1 MAAGMARAEMARGGR
16 QPKLPRDCVFIGA
29 PVQAGASQAGCVM
42 GPDALRTAGICNAV
56 AALDYRVS
64 DHGNLGGRP
73 VDLPPHENGKLH
85 DLAEVAGWIGS
96 LTEAAATAAKDAIP
110 VFMGGDHSLSAGSI
124 AGVARAAKAASRPLF
139 VLWLDAHPDFHTLET
154 TESGNLHGT
163 PLAYLTGEAG
173 FEGYYPPLD
182 VALDPENV
190 CLIGLRSVDR
200 DEGEKL
206 LERRF
211 ELYDMRAV
219 DEFGIVTLVRRFID
233 RVTAAGGWLHVSLDV
248 DFLDPAV
255 APAVGTTVP
264 GGATVREAHLIME
277 MLYESG
283 SVRSLDLVELNPF
296 LDERGRTAKLLVDL
310 TCSLFGKRILDRQ
323 TRSY

>member
-1 MAAGMARAEMARGGR
+1 MAAGSSTTSLAADR
-16 QPKLPRDCVFIGA
+16 CVFIGV

-42 GPDALRTAGICNAV
+42 GPDALRTAGICDAV
-56 AALDYRVS
+56 AALDYEVS
-64 DHGNLGGRP
+64 DRGNLAAKP
-73 VDLPPHENGKLH
+73 VAVSEHPNPHLH
-85 DLAEVAGWIGS
+85 DLQEISGWIGALAQAS
-96 LTEAAATAAKDAIP
+96 YSSAQDAIP

-124 AGVARAAKAASRPLF
+124 AGVAKAAAQAEAPLF

-173 FEGYYPPLD
+173 FEGYYPPLE
-182 VALDPENV
+182 VAVEPENV

-200 DEGEKL
+200 DEGKKL

-248 DFLDPAV
+248 DFLDPQV

-277 MLYESG
+277 MLHESG
-283 SVRSLDLVELNPF
+283 CVRSLDLVELNPF

>member
-1 MAAGMARAEMARGGR
+1 MAAGMARAEMAREGR
-16 QPKLPRDCVFIGA
+16 QPKLPRDCVFIGV

-42 GPDALRTAGICNAV
+42 GPDALRTAGIREAV
-56 AALDYRVS
+56 AALDYDVS
-64 DHGNLGGRP
+64 DKGNLTGRP
-73 VDLPPHENGKLH
+73 VDVPEHKNGKLH
-85 DLAEVAGWIGS
+85 DLAEIAGWIGS
-96 LTEAAATAAKDAIP
+96 LTEAASSAARDAIP

-124 AGVARAAKAASRPLF
+124 AGVARAAKAAGKPLF

-182 VALDPENV
+182 VAVDPENV

-296 LDERGRTAKLLVDL
+296 LDERGRTAKLMVDL
-310 TCSLFGKRILDRQ
+310 VGSMMGQKVFDRR
-323 TRSY
+323 TRSF